1 MSLKTGKKGITG
13 CADTDWPVSPSILRK
28 QPGRASCGF
37 AQQGELIH
45 RVEGFHARNFLG
57 KSAPMLFE
65 IAVGA
70 HPGFNQPDSA
80 I

>member
-1 MSLKTGKKGITG
+1 
-13 CADTDWPVSPSILRK
+13 
-28 QPGRASCGF
+28 
-37 AQQGELIH
+37 
-45 RVEGFHARNFLG
+45 LG